1 MFFIIYCNSSIIIP
15 IFELTYNFFFH
26 YMDMVEIEKLASIQ
40 IEDFFLFIFANLFS
54 FLPFSCRIYLSLLLL
69 SFVCSNHFPFINLWN
84 FFAVTHFSSL
94 VTTLL
99 SLVIPLTFKQMWVN
113 FPMEVFVIVAVFSLL
128 IVPID
133 HIVMKCPTLF
143 LSVHSRLNQWP
154 KIVPYEGHIC
164 VGFRQRLFPLYTQ
177 FNNHRQH
184 HLYHL

>member
-15 IFELTYNFFFH
+15 IFELTYNFLFH

-54 FLPFSCRIYLSLLLL
+54 FFPFSCRIYLSLLLL

-99 SLVIPLTFKQMWVN
+99 SLVIPLTFNANSPHRPYCHEMSNLISECPFSSQ
-113 FPMEVFVIVAVFSLL
+113 PMI
-128 IVPID
+128 
-133 HIVMKCPTLF
+133 KNCTLRGAYLCW
-143 LSVHSRLNQWP
+143 LS
-154 KIVPYEGHIC
+154 
-164 VGFRQRLFPLYTQ
+164 T
-177 FNNHRQH
+177 
-184 HLYHL
+184 